1 MLPRGY
7 RYLLSL
13 GLLLTGVACRSP
25 EALRKRADAQVEQAA
40 THAWAGELARARKE
54 LAEVLKDSPQHP
66 GALKVQT
73 CVLLE
78 LGALDEADQ
87 AVSLLQA
94 TRPDAPEI
102 AVLAALVEARRQTP
116 VPGWREAL
124 IQAWNRAGRPDLK
137 ESASFPAPRSEET
150 SFVGAVWERTQSP
163 EIRFTAML
171 ADTASDAQ
179 RQWLAAHVSELKD
192 PNLLLAAYEYFQ
204 ARSGEDAL
212 ADVRRQARE
221 TLRRKLEPIAA
232 GASESEGPLLL
243 LLGESAKDAPLTSA
257 DLQALERIAAL
268 PRYRS
273 LTLGQAGDAA
283 KQRLESTGITPP
295 AIRLFQAATASQ
307 VLDVTLILKK
317 RVEATRERLSHEERI
332 RLGQAVYTLG
342 ERIAA
347 GPALIDRLVGLSQMR
362 QGAELMEDAAKLAQA
377 TRDLE
382 HVRAV
387 HQATTSL
394 QVDTWPLPSLHRD
407 WVQAALDDEWKSLSA
422 LVTP

>member
-40 THAWAGELARARKE
+40 THAWAGELALARKE
-54 LAEVLKDSPQHP
+54 VAAVLEDFPQHP

-78 LGALDEADQ
+78 LGAMDEADQ

-94 TRPDAPEI
+94 TRPDASEI

-116 VPGWREAL
+116 APGWREAL
-124 IQAWNRAGRPDLK
+124 IQAWNRAGRPNLK
-137 ESASFPAPRSEET
+137 QSASFPAPRSDET

-171 ADTASDAQ
+171 ADSASDAQ

-212 ADVRRQARE
+212 ADVRR
-221 TLRRKLEPIAA
+221 KLEPIAA
-232 GASESEGPLLL
+232 GASASEGPLLL
-243 LLGESAKDAPLTSA
+243 LLGASAKDAPLTSA

-273 LTLGQAGDAA
+273 LTLGQAGAAA
-283 KQRLESTGITPP
+283 KQRLESTGIPP
-295 AIRLFQAATASQ
+295 PTIRLFQAATASQ
-307 VLDVTLILKK
+307 VLDATLILKK
-317 RVEATRERLSHEERI
+317 RVEATKDRLSSEERI

-347 GPALIDRLVGLSQMR
+347 GSALIDHMVGLRQMQ
-362 QGAELMEDAAKLAQA
+362 QGAEVMEDAAKLAQA

-382 HVRAV
+382 HARAV
-387 HQATTSL
+387 YQATTSL

-407 WVQAALDDEWKSLSA
+407 WVRAALDDEWKSLSA